1 MSVRYDRVSVPD
13 WVASKFVMTPEN
25 KLVGRA
31 PCTNIGVFTYL
42 KADGSVIRELRL
54 PEEVFSFDSMESLK
68 DKKIT
73 LGHTQELIPSDN
85 SEQYVGKT
93 GNNPINGENIYLS
106 IDMEIFDSKAIE
118 AIKNGK
124 NYLSCA
130 YTCDVEYES
139 GTWLGMQYD
148 AIQRNIRYGHVA
160 IVDSPRAGETASIR
174 LDSGDAIMEHENII
188 SIKDEEEK
196 MADLDKT
203 IKIDASEVK
212 DAVKEIMEE
221 HNKQLTELQVKFDSL
236 TAEKT
241 RVEAERD
248 TYKDKVGL
256 LEKEIEDLKKAKMDE
271 DLIAKRVAKRV
282 RIIEAA
288 KAVGVEVKDT
298 MSEQEIQKAVIL
310 KTFPK
315 ADLENK
321 DALYLDAR
329 FDSALEFI
337 EMQNDATLR
346 MVNNTVVKDSD
357 DIVKKAK
364 DAYLQRLTKK
374 EVEKK

>member
-1 MSVRYDRVSVPD
+1 
-13 WVASKFVMTPEN
+13 
-25 KLVGRA
+25 
-31 PCTNIGVFTYL
+31 
-42 KADGSVIRELRL
+42 
-54 PEEVFSFDSMESLK
+54 
-68 DKKIT
+68 
-73 LGHTQELIPSDN
+73 
-85 SEQYVGKT
+85 
-93 GNNPINGENIYLS
+93 
-106 IDMEIFDSKAIE
+106 
-118 AIKNGK
+118 
-124 NYLSCA
+124 
-130 YTCDVEYES
+130 
-139 GTWLGMQYD
+139 
-148 AIQRNIRYGHVA
+148 
-160 IVDSPRAGETASIR
+160 
-174 LDSGDAIMEHENII
+174 
-188 SIKDEEEK
+188 

-221 HNKQLTELQVKFDSL
+221 HNKQLTELRAKFDSL